1 MLTIFTECYL
11 IESEVI
17 MELKQYFQA
26 IRSIN
31 DHIMDKQAERDELIE
46 QAQKEHGLRYDTFKA
61 KYNEFCTT

>member
-1 MLTIFTECYL
+1 
-11 IESEVI
+11 